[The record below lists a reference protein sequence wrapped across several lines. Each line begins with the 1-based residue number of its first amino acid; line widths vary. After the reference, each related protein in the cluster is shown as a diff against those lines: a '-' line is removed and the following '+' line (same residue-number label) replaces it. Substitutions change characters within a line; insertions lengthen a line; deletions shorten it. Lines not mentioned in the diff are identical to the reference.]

1 MHIHI
6 YVCIHD
12 KNNVPPGYHYNGF
25 VTTHTIGHINAHN
38 RTSCA
43 QLHELPQIRDNSFDH
58 CFDHVYVIY
67 IYIYI
72 YIYR

>member
-43 QLHELPQIRDNSFDH
+43 QLHELPQIRDNRGDI
-58 CFDHVYVIY
+58 VLIMYML
-67 IYIYI
+67 YI